1 MARRRAGKRVL
12 IVSASVGAGHV
23 RAAEAVELALRA
35 HAAWAEVKNIDVLE
49 WTTRAFRKVYRDT
62 YLDMVSRTPEVFGWL
77 YQATDRPFQRRW
89 VQKGVETAN
98 ARKFVTLAR
107 EFDPDL
113 AVCTHFL
120 PPDLLARERRKGRLR
135 CPVATV
141 VTDFDVHGLWLAAA
155 SDHYFVASE
164 EARAHLRSLGVGEGA
179 VTVSG
184 IPTHPVFREQKDR
197 AAVCAKH
204 GLRADLKTILL
215 STGGFGTGNAGQIVE
230 ALLTVKMPLQVI
242 AVCGR
247 NGELRE
253 KLERMTAGR
262 AAAALP
268 QVKVLGFTKEMD
280 ELMAASDLMMGKP
293 GGLTTW
299 ESFQKGLA
307 WAVVNPIPGQEERN
321 TIHLL
326 EEGAGIWCNNL
337 HTMAYKVERLLRDA
351 ERLRGMGERSRRLA
365 RPDAGRVIAERC
377 LEMI

>member
-1 MARRRAGKRVL
+1 MIRRRAGKRIL

-23 RAAEAVELALRA
+23 RAAEAVELALGA
-35 HAAWAEVKNIDVLE
+35 HGARTEVKNVDILD
-49 WTTRAFRKVYRDT
+49 WTTRAFRKLYRDT
-62 YLDMVSRTPEVFGWL
+62 YLDMVSRAPEVFGWL
-77 YQATDRPFQRRW
+77 YQATDRPFQRRRL
-89 VQKGVETAN
+89 QKGVEQAN
-98 ARKFVTLAR
+98 ARRFVKLAR

-141 VTDFDVHGLWLAAA
+141 VTDFDVHGLWLAAS

-164 EARAHLRSLGVGEGA
+164 EARTHLLSLGIGEEA

-184 IPTHPVFREQKDR
+184 IPTHPLFRQDKER
-197 AAVCAKH
+197 SAVCARH

-215 STGGFGTGNAGQIVE
+215 STGGFGTGNAGQILS

-247 NGELRE
+247 NAELRE
-253 KLERMTAGR
+253 ELERMIAGR
-262 AAAALP
+262 FDGALP
-268 QVKVLGFTKEMD
+268 RVKVLGFTRDID

-337 HTMAYKVERLLRDA
+337 HTMAHKVESLLRDA
-351 ERLRGMGERSRRLA
+351 VRLRRMGEQSRRLA

-377 LEMI
+377 LAMM